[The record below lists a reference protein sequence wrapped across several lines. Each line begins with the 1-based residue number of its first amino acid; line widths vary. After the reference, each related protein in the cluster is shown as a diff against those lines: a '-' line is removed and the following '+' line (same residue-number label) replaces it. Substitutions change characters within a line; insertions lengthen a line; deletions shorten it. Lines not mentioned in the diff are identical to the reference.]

1 MSATT
6 AATSSSTRLASGLRL
21 VVARLARRMRQQQS
35 IGSTDDMTVAR
46 YAALAAIE
54 RMQPVTLGS
63 LAAAEHV
70 QPPSMTRII
79 DRLEAMGLATRT
91 IDTNDR
97 RVVRIGITPEGGR
110 VLAEVRTT
118 GDAFLAKRIARLNAE
133 ERALLARALPLL
145 ERIVADR

>member
-1 MSATT
+1 MPATT
-6 AATSSSTRLASGLRL
+6 DAPISPSRLASGLRL

-35 IGSTDDMTVAR
+35 IGSADDMTVAR

-79 DRLEAMGLATRT
+79 DRLETMGLATRT
-91 IDTNDR
+91 VDAADR
-97 RVVRIGITPEGGR
+97 RVVRIGITREGSR
-110 VLAEVRTT
+110 VLSQVRTT
-118 GDAFLAKRIARLNAE
+118 GDVFLAKRIARLNDD